1 MTSKKE
7 RITIDTDS
15 AHHKPW
21 INLSWH
27 WQFRKN
33 IHLITWLN
41 TIVICSWK
49 GDRKSFPLFY
59 FKSILEAY
67 YSFVF
72 SHFSFLFFFSLLIG
86 TFFILLFSFSLPFL
100 FLLPLPHSLPLYFLS
115 FSLFLIWTFW
125 CLFSCLSSYFFKII
139 LFYMNNN

>member
-1 MTSKKE
+1 MNQFILTLAVQKE
-7 RITIDTDS
+7 HSSDHMVK
-15 AHHKPW
+15 HHRY
-21 INLSWH
+21 L
-27 WQFRKN
+27 
-33 IHLITWLN
+33 LM
-41 TIVICSWK
+41 K
-49 GDRKSFPLFY
+49 GGQKIFSPLLFH